1 MLLALVAGSAHAEYA
16 CEGPFESGNWFVK
29 PKIGVAPSIFASR
42 RARQQFV
49 VPRAAQ
55 DQAVCNTQGNC
66 GTCDGQGGG
75 APVCPATCNINN
87 FANTLQEGPCLPKFS
102 DMFRQGVL
110 HVGVELGYNV
120 CDRSPWFLEFVYNR
134 ASGQCIP
141 QCGEYITNAATA
153 GCTADCNT
161 DCKTSCADSCCPTG
175 DTLSNICGI
184 QDNYDDY
191 TAYGGYLGARYFTD
205 RFWCDS
211 TSFWFGYKV
220 GILHRNRVDSC
231 STFLFPN
238 SDEPSCEDAQEIQVR
253 RAIFCKSN
261 SVSGGVQMGFD
272 YNYNECLSFQLGF
285 EVVASCG
292 LRGNRNHAFDIAQVK
307 NAAGDALTND
317 LNLPSNILIRNT
329 GAVVNFPIWFGVR
342 WDFGSF
348 CDPCSPC

>member
-1 MLLALVAGSAHAEYA
+1 
-16 CEGPFESGNWFVK
+16 
-29 PKIGVAPSIFASR
+29 
-42 RARQQFV
+42 
-49 VPRAAQ
+49 
-55 DQAVCNTQGNC
+55 
-66 GTCDGQGGG
+66 
-75 APVCPATCNINN
+75 
-87 FANTLQEGPCLPKFS
+87 
-102 DMFRQGVL
+102 
-110 HVGVELGYNV
+110 
-120 CDRSPWFLEFVYNR
+120 
-134 ASGQCIP
+134 
-141 QCGEYITNAATA
+141 
-153 GCTADCNT
+153 
-161 DCKTSCADSCCPTG
+161 
-175 DTLSNICGI
+175 
-184 QDNYDDY
+184 
-191 TAYGGYLGARYFTD
+191 
-205 RFWCDS
+205 
-211 TSFWFGYKV
+211 
-220 GILHRNRVDSC
+220 
-231 STFLFPN
+231 LFPN